1 MTGTR
6 IASIG
11 PDSETAEDSFQA
23 PEGERLEPLELE
35 DAIEE
40 ATYTMVEEEDFLPGR
55 SWQWLTPALAMV
67 TGLGWTAFFIWAHRT
82 AIMAGASPEQWTT
95 WIGLWAM
102 PLLLVI
108 GLWLVIMRNSRRESV
123 RFGIAARSLSEES
136 QRLEQRLVTVN
147 RELSLAREFIASQ
160 SRDIESLG
168 RVACERLSQHSGQL
182 AGLIAD
188 NGEQVEA
195 IASVSAT
202 ALENMNRLRGELPV
216 IANSARDVTN
226 QIGNAGRTAH
236 GQLDGLVS
244 GFHRLNEFGEASE
257 RQVQSLRTQVD
268 AALSAFDAQA
278 VKLSQASDARF
289 SALTDRIETFRA
301 QLDKQ
306 EVETLAAIHRRAEA
320 LTAHMEESFA
330 SLTEQEQQGVEALR
344 ARLTA
349 LQEDGSALAD
359 KFRQDEERALDHW
372 KTSVQRLRGDL
383 RTALDEIARIDNAS
397 LESSQTRLAVLE
409 EEAIRINDS
418 LAQSSRTF
426 LSSMDQRRAE
436 SEVHQVEAIAR
447 LEAQLAHLDAELER
461 RRADQAD
468 HGEALALH
476 GERLAERVG
485 EIGRQVAEIATQG
498 EQVEAGLAAAVIGL
512 TDTLARSR
520 DAIAGTDVQ
529 IAQLTDASVRLLEI
543 IRAGAEHSRED
554 LPQAIGLAQSRLEG
568 VHSYSE
574 QLRQMLVEAEEKGR
588 ALSEHV
594 LAAQRDGRTSQAEIE
609 AFHQRIAEEEQ
620 QRVNAL
626 ETLRQALQSFAAESD
641 SLAQSNKGQLQTA
654 IDQLREAAR
663 IVAAELTEGTRET
676 VSTLAERIGDEASLA
691 IDRAVRARTAEGIVQ
706 LEQSAANASG
716 VSREAAIQL
725 RDQLAKVD
733 ELTGHLEKR
742 VAHAR
747 RRAEEQ
753 LDNDFSRR
761 VALITESLNSNAI
774 DITKALS
781 NEVNDVAW
789 SSYLKGDRGI
799 FTRRAVRLLDNAE
812 SRAVAQI
819 YEQDSDFRAHVN
831 QYVHDF
837 EAMLRQ
843 LLSTRDGHALSV
855 TLLSSDMG
863 KLYVAL
869 AQGIERL
876 RN

>member
-1 MTGTR
+1 
-6 IASIG
+6 
-11 PDSETAEDSFQA
+11 
-23 PEGERLEPLELE
+23 
-35 DAIEE
+35 
-40 ATYTMVEEEDFLPGR
+40 MVQEEDFLPAR
-55 SWQWLTPALAMV
+55 RRQWIIPALAIA
-67 TGLGWTAFFIWAHRT
+67 GASGWTAFFLWAHHA
-82 AIMAGASPEQWTT
+82 AILAGASAEQWTS
-95 WIGLWAM
+95 WIGLWAI
-102 PLLLVI
+102 PVLLVVA
-108 GLWLVIMRNSRRESV
+108 LWLLVMRNSHREAV
-123 RFGIAARSLSEES
+123 RFGITARSLSEES

-168 RVACERLSQHSGQL
+168 RVACERLSQHSDEL

-188 NGEQVEA
+188 NGEQVNA
-195 IASVSAT
+195 IASVSTT

-236 GQLDGLVS
+236 GQLDSLVS

-268 AALSAFDAQA
+268 ASLSALDAQA
-278 VKLSQASDARF
+278 SKLSEATDARF
-289 SALTDRIETFRA
+289 SALTGRIEAFRT
-301 QLDKQ
+301 QLDAQ

-320 LTAHMEESFA
+320 LTAHMAGSFA
-330 SLTEQEQQGVEALR
+330 ALAEEEEKGIEALR
-344 ARLTA
+344 TRLAT
-349 LQEDGSALAD
+349 LREEGSGLSD
-359 KFRQDEERALDHW
+359 QLRRNEEGALDQW
-372 KTSVQRLRGDL
+372 RANVERLRADL
-383 RTALDEIARIDNAS
+383 RAALEEIARIDSAS
-397 LESSQTRLAVLE
+397 LESSQARLMALE
-409 EEAIRINDS
+409 EEAIRINES
-418 LAQSSRTF
+418 LAESSRTF
-426 LSSMDQRRAE
+426 LSSMDQRRVE
-436 SEVHQVEAIAR
+436 SEAHQVEAMAR
-447 LEAQLAHLDAELER
+447 LEAQLAHLDSELER

-468 HGEALALH
+468 QGEALALH
-476 GERLAERVG
+476 GERLAERIT
-485 EIGRQVAEIATQG
+485 EIGQQVAEVAAQG
-498 EQVEAGLAAAVIGL
+498 QLVEASLAEAVVALTGKLAESRAAL
-512 TDTLARSR
+512 E
-520 DAIAGTDVQ
+520 GTDGQ

-554 LPQAIGLAQSRLEG
+554 LPEAIGLAQSRLEA
-568 VHSYSE
+568 VHAYSE
-574 QLRQMLVEAEEKGR
+574 QLRAMLIEAEEKGR
-588 ALSEHV
+588 SLSEHV
-594 LAAQRDGRTSQAEIE
+594 LTAQRDGRASQAEVE
-609 AFHQRIAEEEQ
+609 AFHRRMAQEAQDQANSIEI
-620 QRVNAL
+620 
-626 ETLRQALQSFAAESD
+626 LRQALGGFAVESENLAERN
-641 SLAQSNKGQLQTA
+641 QGQLQAA
-654 IDQLREAAR
+654 IDQLREATKA
-663 IVAAELTEGTRET
+663 VTAELTEGTRET
-676 VSTLAERIGDEASLA
+676 IGALAERIGEETSQA
-691 IDRAVRARTAEGIVQ
+691 IDRAVRLRTTEAIGQ
-706 LEQSAANASG
+706 LEQSAAHASG
-716 VSREAAIQL
+716 ISREAAIQL

-761 VALITESLNSNAI
+761 VALITESLNSHAI

-799 FTRRAVRLLDNAE
+799 FTRRAVRLLDHSE
-812 SRAVAQI
+812 SRAIAQI
-819 YEQDSDFRAHVN
+819 YEQDNDFRGHVN